1 MDRINKR
8 DMRLSDYGI
17 SRAKYNELKY
27 FCMQYREKKQEL
39 QGLSGLHAVATDGM
53 PRGNMTG
60 DPTASQA
67 IRRTMLQK
75 DIELIEQTAI
85 EADSEIY
92 PWLIKNITDGLPYE
106 YVNAPC
112 GRRQF
117 YEGRRYFFYLLAQKR

>member
-1 MDRINKR
+1 MDKINKR

-27 FCMQYREKKQEL
+27 FCMQYEEKKQEL
-39 QGLSGLHAVATDGM
+39 QGLSGLHAVVADGM

-67 IRRTMLQK
+67 IRRAMLQA
-75 DIELIEQTAI
+75 DVELIEQTAI

-92 PWLIKNITDGLPYE
+92 PWLIKNVTDGMPYE
-106 YVNAPC
+106 YMEVPKA
-112 GRRQF
+112 RKQF
-117 YEGRRYFFYLLAQKR
+117 YESRRYFFYLLSMKR